1 MKTAPVSAPKF
12 YESKKFKTKLK
23 NYIVMLL
30 LIAGS
35 IVILSPLWW
44 MVSTSLKSPQEIA
57 QYPPSFFPSE
67 FRFSNYIEAW
77 KTAPFTRWAL
87 NTLFIAVC
95 VTLGSVLVNSLVA
108 YSFAKIC
115 FKGRNVLFVI
125 VLSTM
130 LIPGFV
136 TMVPQYILFSNLGWL
151 NTYLPLIVPAFLGSA
166 FFIFLLRQF
175 MMSIPNELIEA
186 AVLDGANH
194 FHIWWNIALPLTKPA
209 LVAVAIL
216 AFNGAWNDLL
226 GPLLYINDESL
237 YTLQIGLQTFKGTV
251 QIQWHYLMSMSVM
264 VLLPVVLLFFF
275 FQRYFIEGSNISSGS
290 KG

>member
-1 MKTAPVSAPKF
+1 MSAYTAPKF
-12 YESKKFKTKLK
+12 YEKKKFKEKVKAWAIT
-23 NYIVMLL
+23 IL

-35 IVILSPLWW
+35 VVILSPLWW
-44 MVSTSLKSPQEIA
+44 MVSTSLKTPAEIA
-57 QYPPSFFPSE
+57 QYPPTFFPKE
-67 FRFSNYIEAW
+67 IRFDNYIKAW
-77 KTAPFTRWAL
+77 QTAPFTRWAM
-87 NTLFIAVC
+87 NTIFIAIMG
-95 VTLGSVLVNSLVA
+95 TIGSVLVNSLVA
-108 YSFAKIC
+108 YSFAKIR
-115 FKGRNVLFVI
+115 FKGRNALFVI

-136 TMVPQYILFSNLGWL
+136 TMIPQYILFSKLGWV

-175 MMSIPNELIEA
+175 MMTIPNSLIEA

-194 FHIWWNIALPLTKPA
+194 LQIWWHIMIPLTKPA
-209 LVAVAIL
+209 LMAVAIFS
-216 AFNGAWNDLL
+216 FNGAWNDLL
-226 GPLLYINDESL
+226 GPLLYINDERL

-251 QIQWHYLMSMSVM
+251 QTQWHYLMSMSVT

-275 FQRYFIEGSNISSGS
+275 FQRYFIEGSNISSGT